1 MALPLRE
8 VAGLPDPNMAPP
20 VVARSGDPFSA
31 LRVAHLVARLPRG
44 ASVRLRDIVDQ
55 LNHDYLDWSFDRSVV
70 ASVLVQLQSN
80 WSADYRSRDG
90 NLLADGPAGEE
101 VVIEDSARVEPWI
114 VRQVE
119 RLAAECRE
127 ELRAFAREGGATP

>member
-1 MALPLRE
+1 MTLDLNDVP
-8 VAGLPDPNMAPP
+8 GLPRPDLNPP

-44 ASVRLRDIVDQ
+44 RAVRLRDMVDQ
-55 LNHDYLDWSFDRSVV
+55 LNHDYLDWSFDRTVVV
-70 ASVLVQLQSN
+70 AVLVQLQSN

-90 NLLADGPAGEE
+90 IALADGPAGEE
-101 VVIEDSARVEPWI
+101 VTIEDSARVEPWI

-119 RLAAECRE
+119 RLAADCRDH
-127 ELRAFAREGGATP
+127 LRAFAREEGATP